1 MRPQWLR
8 DKKIA
13 QIKYHG
19 FLGLKRSI
27 NINGKSSILPRKHRF
42 ELLDG
47 KFSYDRKNH
56 IATYLNDT
64 DISMEPLIGICFYWL
79 LRQVRMEGMN

>member
-1 MRPQWLR
+1 MDR

-13 QIKYHG
+13 NIKYHG

-27 NINGKSSILPRKHRF
+27 NISGKSSILPRNHLF
-42 ELLDG
+42 ELSDG

-56 IATYLNDT
+56 TATYLNDT
-64 DISMEPLIGICFYWL
+64 DIPMKPLIGICFYWL
-79 LRQVRMEGMN
+79 L